1 MKKAQEW
8 GEKIILLSLLTGIA
22 MGILEFILGPLLL
35 NFYNISPEVLSTA
48 RKGIFA
54 LSFILPLELLGVVI
68 MVGIL
73 RSGGDSKFSM
83 LSEIIPMYLI
93 SIPLTFIGA
102 SIFRLPLWALMLV
115 KLSETVTKALVGALR
130 IRSGKW
136 IINLNDKRN

>member
-1 MKKAQEW
+1 
-8 GEKIILLSLLTGIA
+8 

-102 SIFRLPLWALMLV
+102 SIYLQTSPLGADAGQAVRDRYQSIGWSIENQKRKMDNKPERQEKLDIKGDRL
-115 KLSETVTKALVGALR
+115 
-130 IRSGKW
+130 
-136 IINLNDKRN
+136 

>member
-1 MKKAQEW
+1 
-8 GEKIILLSLLTGIA
+8 
-22 MGILEFILGPLLL
+22 
-35 NFYNISPEVLSTA
+35 
-48 RKGIFA
+48 
-54 LSFILPLELLGVVI
+54 
-68 MVGIL
+68 
-73 RSGGDSKFSM
+73 M

-93 SIPLTFIGA
+93 SIPLTFLGA

>member
-1 MKKAQEW
+1 
-8 GEKIILLSLLTGIA
+8 
-22 MGILEFILGPLLL
+22 
-35 NFYNISPEVLSTA
+35 
-48 RKGIFA
+48 
-54 LSFILPLELLGVVI
+54 
-68 MVGIL
+68 
-73 RSGGDSKFSM
+73 
-83 LSEIIPMYLI
+83 MYLI